1 MITGK
6 TKKIGII
13 GWPVGHSQSPAIQNA
28 AFKAAGLD
36 YVYVPLSVMPDKLEA
51 AVAGLKALDFAG
63 ANVTIPH
70 KVDVMSYLDKL
81 DASATK
87 IGAVNTIVIR
97 EGVCT
102 GYNTDGDGFI
112 KALLAKGVNPSGKK
126 VVILGAGGA
135 ARAVVCGLLQQAVAS
150 ITVCARNQE
159 KALQFL
165 TLFSDS
171 DKVTFC
177 LWQQGREFSEAL
189 STCDLLVNCT
199 SLGMSPKLDAQPFV
213 DWQAISKPIAV
224 CDLVYNPL
232 ETAFLKA
239 AAALGH
245 SIVTGDGML
254 IEQGALAFSLW
265 TGCEAPIPVMYQ
277 SFKMPDC

>member
-6 TKKIGII
+6 SKKLGII
-13 GWPVGHSQSPAIQNA
+13 GWPVGHSQSPAIQNT

-36 YVYVPLSVMPDKLEA
+36 YVYVPLPVKPDNLAA
-51 AVAGLKALDFAG
+51 AVEGLKALDFAG

-70 KVDVMSYLDKL
+70 KVDIMQYLDKL
-81 DASATK
+81 DESATK

-135 ARAVVCGLLQQAVAS
+135 ARAVVCGLLQQEAAS
-150 ITVCARNQE
+150 VTVCARNRE

-177 LWQQGREFSEAL
+177 LWHQGREFSEAL
-189 STCDLLVNCT
+189 SACDLLVNCT
-199 SLGMSPKLDAQPFV
+199 SLGMLPKLDTQPFV
-213 DWQAISKPIAV
+213 DWQVISKPIAV

-232 ETAFLKA
+232 ETVFLKT

-245 SIVTGDGML
+245 RIVTGDGML

-265 TGCEAPIPVMYQ
+265 TGCEPPIPVMYQ
-277 SFKMPDC
+277 SFKMPD

>member
-36 YVYVPLSVMPDKLEA
+36 YVYVPLPVKPDQLEA
-51 AVAGLKALDFAG
+51 AVEGLEALGFAG

-70 KVDVMSYLDKL
+70 KVDIMKYLDRL
-81 DASATK
+81 DVSATEM
-87 IGAVNTIVIR
+87 GAVNTIVIR
-97 EGVCT
+97 EGTCI
-102 GYNTDGDGFI
+102 GYNTDGAGFI

-126 VVILGAGGA
+126 VMILGAGGA
-135 ARAVVCGLLQQAVAS
+135 ARAVVCGLLQQAAES
-150 ITVCARNQE
+150 IIICARNQE
-159 KALQFL
+159 KAMQFVK
-165 TLFSDS
+165 LFSDS
-171 DKVTFC
+171 DKVAFC
-177 LWQQGREFSEAL
+177 LWQQGREFSEQL
-189 STCDLLVNCT
+189 STCDILVNCT
-199 SLGMSPKLDAQPFV
+199 SLGMSPKPDAQPFV
-213 DWQAISKPIAV
+213 DWQTISKPIVV

-232 ETAFLKA
+232 ETVFLKTA
-239 AAALGH
+239 ASLGH

-265 TGCEAPIPVMYQ
+265 TGCEAPVAVMYQ
-277 SFKMPDC
+277 SFKTPEC

>member
-36 YVYVPLSVMPDKLEA
+36 YVYVPLPVEPEHLEA
-51 AVAGLKALDFAG
+51 AVEGLKALDFAG
-63 ANVTIPH
+63 VNVTIPH
-70 KVDVMSYLDKL
+70 KVDIMKYLDKL
-81 DASATK
+81 DESATK
-87 IGAVNTIVIR
+87 IGAVNTLVIR
-97 EGVCT
+97 EGVCI

-135 ARAVVCGLLQQAVAS
+135 ARAVVCGLLQQAVTS
-150 ITVCARNQE
+150 ITICARDQE
-159 KALQFL
+159 KAMHFL
-165 TLFSDS
+165 KLFSNS

-177 LWQQGREFSEAL
+177 LWQEGTEFSEQL
-189 STCDLLVNCT
+189 SACDILVNCT
-199 SLGMSPKLDAQPFV
+199 SLGMVPKLDSQPFV
-213 DWQAISKPIAV
+213 DWQAVSKTITV

-232 ETAFLKA
+232 ETVFLKT

-245 SIVTGDGML
+245 KIVTGDGML

-265 TGCEAPIPVMYQ
+265 TGCEAPVPVMYQ

>member
-36 YVYVPLSVMPDKLEA
+36 YVYVPLPVKPDKLEA
-51 AVAGLKALDFAG
+51 AVEGLKALDFAG

-70 KVDVMSYLDKL
+70 KVDIMQYLDKI
-81 DASATK
+81 DESATK

-102 GYNTDGDGFI
+102 GYNTDGDGFT
-112 KALLAKGVNPSGKK
+112 KALLTKSVNPSGKK

-135 ARAVVCGLLQQAVAS
+135 ARAVVCGLLQQEAAS
-150 ITVCARNQE
+150 VTVCARNRE

-189 STCDLLVNCT
+189 SICDLLVNCT
-199 SLGMSPKLDAQPFV
+199 SLGMSPKLDTQPFV
-213 DWQAISKPIAV
+213 DWQVISKPIAV

-232 ETAFLKA
+232 ETVFLKT

-245 SIVTGDGML
+245 RIVTGDGML

-265 TGCEAPIPVMYQ
+265 TGCEPPIPVMYQ

>member
-36 YVYVPLSVMPDKLEA
+36 YVYVPLPVKPDKLEA
-51 AVAGLKALDFAG
+51 AVEGLKALDFAG

-70 KVDVMSYLDKL
+70 KVDIMQYLDKL
-81 DASATK
+81 DESATK

-102 GYNTDGDGFI
+102 GYNTDGDGFVR
-112 KALLAKGVNPSGKK
+112 ALLAKGVNPSGKK

-135 ARAVVCGLLQQAVAS
+135 ARAVVCGLLQQEAAS
-150 ITVCARNQE
+150 VNVCARNRE

-189 STCDLLVNCT
+189 SACDLLVNCT
-199 SLGMSPKLDAQPFV
+199 SLGMLPKLDTQPFV
-213 DWQAISKPIAV
+213 DWQVISKPIAV

-232 ETAFLKA
+232 ETVFLKT

-245 SIVTGDGML
+245 RIVTGDGML

-265 TGCEAPIPVMYQ
+265 TGCEPPIPVMYQ
-277 SFKMPDC
+277 SFKMPD